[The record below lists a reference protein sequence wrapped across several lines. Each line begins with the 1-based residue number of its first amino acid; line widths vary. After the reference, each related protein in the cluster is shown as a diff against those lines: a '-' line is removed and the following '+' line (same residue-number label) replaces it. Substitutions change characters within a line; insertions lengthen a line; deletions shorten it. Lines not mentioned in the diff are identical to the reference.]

1 METALCSLVFLLWLV
16 GSFQETHGAVKS
28 VEDAESSSWRRE
40 AQIAAD
46 MAAFRCCGEWIEVI
60 MILWQGSANL
70 SAFDGHSNWW
80 QDAART
86 PAGFSFCQRSIG
98 AAKGLLL
105 TQAIAHGESCWS
117 ILRSCLVIIKP
128 VLVFQLGVCYVRKEV
143 VERAEA
149 LVTGN
154 SFKLKHKHSQ
164 HFATCEM

>member
-1 METALCSLVFLLWLV
+1 METALCSLVFLLCLV

-105 TQAIAHGESCWS
+105 KLLHM
-117 ILRSCLVIIKP
+117 
-128 VLVFQLGVCYVRKEV
+128 
-143 VERAEA
+143 ERAA
-149 LVTGN
+149 DQYCVRVWWLSN
-154 SFKLKHKHSQ
+154 LYWSFSWGCAMWGKKWLKGLKRWLQ
-164 HFATCEM
+164 VILLN